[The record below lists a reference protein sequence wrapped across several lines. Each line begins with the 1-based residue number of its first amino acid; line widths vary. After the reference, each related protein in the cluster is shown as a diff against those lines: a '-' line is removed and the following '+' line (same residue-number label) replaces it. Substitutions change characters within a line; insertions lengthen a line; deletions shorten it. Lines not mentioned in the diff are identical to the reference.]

1 MPTFSPCSTGIEA
14 GAQNPALRSRGRRA
28 VRNRR
33 SQGRGQLVLE
43 LQRHD
48 QPVLATASTK
58 GLVEALADLLLA
70 ALGMDVAMTAAA
82 GGGVDERQDHG

>member
-1 MPTFSPCSTGIEA
+1 METGEH
-14 GAQNPALRSRGRRA
+14 NPALRSRRRRA

-33 SQGRGQLVLE
+33 YQGRAQLVLE

-48 QPVLATASTK
+48 QRVLVTTSTK

-70 ALGMDVAMTAAA
+70 ALGKDVGTTTTAT
-82 GGGVDERQDHG
+82 GGGVDERQNHV

>member
-1 MPTFSPCSTGIEA
+1 
-14 GAQNPALRSRGRRA
+14 

-33 SQGRGQLVLE
+33 YQGRELLVLE

-48 QPVLATASTK
+48 EPALTTVSAT

-70 ALGMDVAMTAAA
+70 ALGMNVGMAAA
-82 GGGVDERQDHG
+82 TRGGVDERQNHA

>member
-1 MPTFSPCSTGIEA
+1 M
-14 GAQNPALRSRGRRA
+14 
-28 VRNRR
+28 RNRR
-33 SQGRGQLVLE
+33 YQGRGQLVLD

-48 QPVLATASTK
+48 QPALATASTT

-70 ALGMDVAMTAAA
+70 ALGMDVGTTAAT

>member
-1 MPTFSPCSTGIEA
+1 
-14 GAQNPALRSRGRRA
+14 

-33 SQGRGQLVLE
+33 YHREQLVLE

-48 QPVLATASTK
+48 QPALTTASAT

-70 ALGMDVAMTAAA
+70 ALGMAVATKAAT
-82 GGGVDERQDHG
+82 GGGVDERQDYR

>member
-1 MPTFSPCSTGIEA
+1 
-14 GAQNPALRSRGRRA
+14 

-33 SQGRGQLVLE
+33 YQGRGQLVLE

-48 QPVLATASTK
+48 QPTLTTASAT

-70 ALGMDVAMTAAA
+70 ALGMDVETTAA

>member
-1 MPTFSPCSTGIEA
+1 
-14 GAQNPALRSRGRRA
+14 

-33 SQGRGQLVLE
+33 YHREQLVLE

-48 QPVLATASTK
+48 QPAVTTASAT

-70 ALGMDVAMTAAA
+70 ALGMGVGATAAA
-82 GGGVDERQDHG
+82 EGGVDERQDHV